1 MSNIEYK
8 KEHINMIQ
16 KESLEKT
23 REIIRMLDESQDAGT
38 RSLTMLNEQYEKL
51 ERANNLVESTNKNL
65 EISSDILGRI
75 KYFFFPRRAC
85 KINKLTKNIL
95 DNRDDIN
102 ITTNNIGNTRNT
114 RNKSISIKS
123 EFLNQDAEAELDNNL
138 DEINHGISNLK
149 NIALTMN
156 SQLDLDAK
164 LLERVSTKSEIVN
177 TNIKKL
183 NKEIIKVL

>member
-23 REIIRMLDESQDAGT
+23 REIIRMLDESRDAGT

-75 KYFFFPRRAC
+75 KHFFFPRRAC
-85 KINKLTKNIL
+85 NINKLTENIP
-95 DNRDDIN
+95 DNRDDIDVA
-102 ITTNNIGNTRNT
+102 TNNISNTRDT
-114 RNKSISIKS
+114 RNKSFSIKS

-138 DEINHGISNLK
+138 DKINHGISNLK

-156 SQLDLDAK
+156 SQLDEDAK